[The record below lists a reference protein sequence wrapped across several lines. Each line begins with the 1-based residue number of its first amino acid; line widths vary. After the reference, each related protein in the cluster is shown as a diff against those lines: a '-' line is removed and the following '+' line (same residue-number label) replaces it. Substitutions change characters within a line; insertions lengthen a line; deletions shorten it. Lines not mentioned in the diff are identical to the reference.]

1 MLTVLSVLTLVPTI
15 LLITKFKEE
24 IGYMDYYF
32 YTSIAGLA
40 VFLAV
45 LWYSKNKIHYLV
57 LHNILKF
64 AIVLG
69 VFSIVLIH
77 LNLLLNRFF

>member
-1 MLTVLSVLTLVPTI
+1 MLTVLSILTLAPTI
-15 LLITKFKEE
+15 LLITKFEGE

-32 YTSIAGLA
+32 YASIAGLA

-45 LWYSKNKIHYLV
+45 LWYSKNKIHYMV

-64 AIVLG
+64 AIVIG
-69 VFSIVLIH
+69 VFSIVLIDVE
-77 LNLLLNRFF
+77 LLLNRFS